1 MRRQLSAILQQARY
15 AKLVQG
21 IDVSGVEEQ
30 ARTVIAAVDH
40 LRESLAVDV
49 LRDGEQA
56 ETQVLQPLCTLSG
69 QALAVTEAIQHALQK
84 RAPEG
89 AEAELLRL
97 LRAATVNGTA
107 DLYSVIMTDSTAAM
121 RLLTLNR

>member
-56 ETQVLQPLCTLSG
+56 KPRYYS
-69 QALAVTEAIQHALQK
+69 HS
-84 RAPEG
+84 APSRG
-89 AEAELLRL
+89 RPWL
-97 LRAATVNGTA
+97 
-107 DLYSVIMTDSTAAM
+107 
-121 RLLTLNR
+121 